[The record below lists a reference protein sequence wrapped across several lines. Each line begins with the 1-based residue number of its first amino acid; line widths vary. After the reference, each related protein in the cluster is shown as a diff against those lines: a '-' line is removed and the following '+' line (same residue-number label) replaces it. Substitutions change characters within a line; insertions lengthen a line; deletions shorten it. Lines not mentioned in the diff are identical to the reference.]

1 MADILIKKKLLNLPI
16 LLSLM
21 PDDFTG
27 LEGKVS
33 VNIVHCNCNNYLV
46 FECHVI
52 FGCFYTFPEYNIAM
66 CDKIH
71 FVIV

>member
-46 FECHVI
+46 FECMLFLAASI
-52 FGCFYTFPEYNIAM
+52 PFQNNIAM
-66 CDKIH
+66 CDKINLMN
-71 FVIV
+71 V